1 MNTSTRGNNEGMAL
15 LMAMFFI
22 GIAIMVVGSL
32 TVRAINEQRH
42 TDHFASY
49 ENCMFGIETGLA
61 QSQASLEAGQNGM
74 VGLSE
79 QPEVDTGEEF
89 ETYPFDDGL
98 VSAVPMPGMPSTQ
111 FFSYAHNWG
120 NDGQDNNG
128 DGTIDEMQEQWMFS
142 VFAAARDGSATRRVE
157 EVVSGQD
164 INVWRNAIFAG
175 AGQSGGLING
185 NVSVHGSVH
194 LLGDGLM
201 DGTEAIAAIDLSGTS
216 LVHNNYVGMP
226 AELQGRVPALP
237 TRNYNGEEIATLNA
251 KLRVRRG
258 LVGMSGNSEIGEADI
273 AGNGIKETMDGIFV
287 TDGYTGTSVVDDGGR
302 GDPKNMWSDNGWD
315 HTYDCGNKVP
325 LPLLTSSYRTPD
337 TGEKIWDGSRG
348 DWYTHEHY
356 FDEVLVGNET
366 NPTDGIYNG
375 TMLIKTSANFYYN
388 ATRPSDTNPANR
400 QTGDDYIYF
409 NATTNRME
417 INGQITVNGAFE
429 LSGKGNDKTIQYTG
443 RGAILVHGNAIINTD
458 LLTINADNST
468 TESYPVN
475 NCLGIMASG
484 DMTVGSVSQL
494 MLMGAFY
501 AQGRIVCSK
510 QSQVAGTFVSN
521 YFDMGTNVPSI
532 FQVPSLADNLPRGMI
547 GAYPILSFARVSWRE
562 LGL

>member
-1 MNTSTRGNNEGMAL
+1 MNTATRRNNDGMAL

-22 GIAIMVVGSL
+22 GIAILVAGSL

-74 VGLSE
+74 VGM
-79 QPEVDTGEEF
+79 PEEPDVDTGEEF
-89 ETYPFDDGL
+89 ETFPFESEQ
-98 VSAVPMPGMPSTQ
+98 VAAVPMSGMPSTQ

-128 DGTIDEMQEQWMFS
+128 DGNIDEAQEQWMFS
-142 VFAAARDGSATRRVE
+142 IFAAARDASAVRRVE
-157 EVVSGQD
+157 EVVCGQD

-175 AGQSGGLING
+175 AGQAGGLING
-185 NVSVHGSVH
+185 NVSIHGSVH

-216 LVHNNYVGMP
+216 LIHNNYAGIP
-226 AELQGRVPALP
+226 AELSSRIPALA
-237 TRNYNGEEIATLNA
+237 TRNYNGEDVATLAA

-258 LVGMSGNSEIGEADI
+258 LVGMSGNSEIGEPDI
-273 AGNGIKETMDGIFV
+273 AGNGIKETMDGVFV
-287 TDGYTGTSVVDDGGR
+287 NNGYTGTSVIDDGGR

-315 HTYDCGNKVP
+315 HTYDCGNRVP
-325 LPLLTSSYRTPD
+325 LPLLANPWREPE
-337 TGEKIWDGSRG
+337 TGAKVWDGSRG

-356 FDEVLVGNET
+356 FDEVLVGDAT

-388 ATRPSDTNPANR
+388 ASHPSDTNPANR
-400 QTGDDYIYF
+400 QATDDYIYF

-417 INGQITVNGAFE
+417 VNGQITVNGGFE
-429 LSGKGNDKTIQYTG
+429 ITGKGNDKTINYSG
-443 RGAILVHGNAIINTD
+443 RGAILVHGNSIINTD
-458 LLTINADNST
+458 LLTVNSDGST
-468 TESYPVN
+468 AMSFPQN

-484 DMTVGSVSQL
+484 DMTVGTLSQL

-532 FQVPSLADNLPRGMI
+532 FQVPALADFLPRGMI
-547 GAYPILSFARVSWRE
+547 GAYPILVFAKVSWRE
-562 LGL
+562 LGI